1 MHGLLGM
8 KRINENAVLKSI
20 EENEAQE
27 NIFDNE
33 MKLSDTESD
42 YYGDSDL
49 DDEQL
54 FGAFFRTLWCHMA
67 KETTPNDWEEAGTIS
82 IEIQVPEAVRP
93 LLKFFANVV
102 GEDYAE
108 FESFVFSELVKVGF
122 SEKAIKVETEL
133 EEGMLICD
141 IKKYEYYQ

>member
-1 MHGLLGM
+1 MTARQPYP
-8 KRINENAVLKSI
+8 KVLKP
-20 EENEAQE
+20 EAMRLKMTKD
-27 NIFDNE
+27 I
-33 MKLSDTESD
+33 LV
-42 YYGDSDL
+42 GPL
-49 DDEQL
+49 L
-54 FGAFFRTLWCHMA
+54 GAFFRTLWCHMA

-141 IKKYEYYQ
+141 IKKYECYQ